1 MKNWCKE
8 FKIEEYVQ
16 IHTAGQIFNLELR
29 PPKQEGICD
38 KCGSELIRRKD
49 DTEETIRKRL
59 RTYQEETNPLVEYYE
74 KQGKLEKELVSQKAN
89 RLGKDVAKH
98 IIEELDKEG
107 K

>member
-38 KCGSELIRRKD
+38 KCGTKLIQRAD
-49 DTEETIRKRL
+49 DNEETIRKRL
-59 RTYQEETNPLVEYYE
+59 QTYHEETNPLVDYYE
-74 KQGKLEKELVSQKAN
+74 KQEKIQKELISVEAN
-89 RLGKDVAKH
+89 RLAKEAADDF
-98 IIEELDKEG
+98 IEHLKQD
-107 K
+107 